1 MGNIKAGVVV
11 VTKFCKAGSNQFTSY
26 INYIDRKEATR
37 TANCSKYNLYQ
48 DYMGNPE
55 KTTGLFT
62 QVTNDLSEIEKENLK
77 NIFEKAQ
84 ENDALMWQTVISF
97 DNRWLEKNGLYDA
110 EKQILDEESIKSI
123 TRNAVNKMLKSEGL
137 ENAVWSGAIHYNTDN
152 IHVHIATVEPEP
164 MREKK
169 EYIQYRYRTVEG
181 KKIREPQRD
190 ASGNMIKKEEY
201 KGRFR
206 QSSINSCRQSIV
218 NQILHEKENNLQI
231 NSIIRG
237 SILDQKQRHPL
248 ASDRKL
254 KNEFIKLYQK
264 MPDCN
269 RNMWNYN
276 NPIMASVKAD
286 IDNLS
291 TRYLNQYHKKEF
303 EEFKERIG
311 LQNEK
316 YQEAYGTTGRNY
328 QEGKMQDLYTRLGNA
343 ILKEMRSY
351 DAEQREMEARPDA
364 KQSQKHQEKVAGGM
378 SLASAINRMRKGLK
392 SEWEKAR
399 NEQEHERMMR
409 YGAETEKEVTNDL

>member
-11 VTKFCKAGSNQFTSY
+11 VTKFCRAGSNKFTSY
-26 INYIDRKEATR
+26 INYIDRKEAAR
-37 TANCSKYNLYQ
+37 TANSSKYNLYQ

-77 NIFEKAQ
+77 SIFEKAQ
-84 ENDALMWQTVISF
+84 ENDSLMWQTVISF
-97 DNRWLEKNGLYDA
+97 DNRWLEKNGLYDT
-110 EKQILDEESIKSI
+110 EKQMLDEEGIKSI
-123 TRNAVNKMLKSEGL
+123 TRNAVNKMLELEGL
-137 ENAVWSGAIHYNTDN
+137 EQAVWSGAIHYNTDN

-169 EYIQYRYRTVEG
+169 EYIQYQYRTVEG

-206 QSSINSCRQSIV
+206 QSSINSCKRSIV
-218 NQILHEKENNLQI
+218 NQILHEKENNQQI

-237 SILDQKQRHPL
+237 SIVDQKQKHPL
-248 ASDRKL
+248 ANDRKL

-276 NPIMASVKAD
+276 NPIMASVRSD

-291 TRYLNQYHKKEF
+291 THYLKQYHKKEF
-303 EEFKERIG
+303 TEFQKRIG
-311 LQNEK
+311 EQNEK
-316 YQEAYGTTGRNY
+316 YQEAYGTTGRKY
-328 QEGKMQDLYTRLGNA
+328 EEGKMRDLYTRLGNA
-343 ILKEMRSY
+343 ILKEIRNY
-351 DAEQREMEARPDA
+351 DAEQKELAA
-364 KQSQKHQEKVAGGM
+364 GNNSQEYTKRVAGGM

-392 SEWEKAR
+392 SEWEKSR

-409 YGAETEKEVTNDL
+409 YGAETEKGVTNDL